1 MTGPESVTMARKTPY
16 SDCSDLGHMPTM
28 EGGTHPQPR
37 LHPTL
42 TILMESGG
50 EVVSQKEMLMLLPE
64 GRMLISRQK

>member
-1 MTGPESVTMARKTPY
+1 MARKTPY
-16 SDCSDLGHMPTM
+16 SDCSDLGHMPTV
-28 EGGTHPQPR
+28 EGGTYAPPPH

-50 EVVSQKEMLMLLPE
+50 EVVSQKEMLILLPE